1 MVRHRGA
8 VVGVLLAA
16 GAGSRM
22 GRPKALVSDEH
33 GSWLLRACVTLR
45 NGGCD
50 DVVVLIGAE
59 APRAR
64 ALLGDLPV
72 DVVEATDWADGMSAS
87 LRAGLDHT
95 AAGDADA
102 ALVHLVDLPDVGPDV
117 VARLIR
123 DASSGALARAVYDGR
138 PGHPVLIGRDHW
150 DGVVQE
156 AVGDRGA
163 RDYLLAHGVLDIECG
178 DLAAGLDVDQPPGD
192 AGPML
197 GR

>member
-16 GAGSRM
+16 GAGTRM
-22 GRPKALVSDEH
+22 GRPKALVSDER

-50 DVVVLIGAE
+50 DVVVVIGAE
-59 APRAR
+59 APTAR

-72 DVVEATDWADGMSAS
+72 DVVEAADWADGMSAS
-87 LRAGLDHT
+87 LRAGLGHT
-95 AAGDADA
+95 ATGDADA
-102 ALVHLVDLPDVGPDV
+102 ALVHLVDLPDVRPQV
-117 VARLIR
+117 VARMVQ
-123 DASSGALARAVYDGR
+123 DASSDALARAVYDGR

-150 DGVVQE
+150 DGVMRE

-163 RDYLLAHGVLDIECG
+163 RDYLVAHRVLDIECG
-178 DLAAGLDVDQPPGD
+178 DLAAGLDVDRPPSG
-192 AGPML
+192 L
-197 GR
+197 R

>member
-1 MVRHRGA
+1 MTRL
-8 VVGVLLAA
+8 VGVLLAA
-16 GAGSRM
+16 GAGTRM
-22 GRPKALVSDEH
+22 GRPKALVSDER

-50 DVVVLIGAE
+50 DVVVVIGAE

-72 DVVEATDWADGMSAS
+72 DVVEATGWADGMSAS
-87 LRAGLDHT
+87 LRAGLAH
-95 AAGDADA
+95 AALGNADA
-102 ALVHLVDLPDVGPDV
+102 ALVHLVDLPDVGPEV
-117 VARLIR
+117 VARLVR
-123 DASSGALARAVYDGR
+123 DASSGALARAVYEGR

-150 DGVVQE
+150 DDVMQD

-163 RDYLLAHGVLDIECG
+163 RDYLVAHGVLDVECG
-178 DLAAGLDVDQPPGD
+178 DLAAGIDIDQPPGD

>member
-1 MVRHRGA
+1 MTR

-16 GAGSRM
+16 GAGTRM
-22 GRPKALVSDEH
+22 GRPKALVSDER

-50 DVVVLIGAE
+50 DVVVVLGAE
-59 APRAR
+59 AARAR
-64 ALLGDLPV
+64 SLLGDLPV
-72 DVVEATDWADGMSAS
+72 DVVEASDWSDGMSAS
-87 LRAGLDHT
+87 LRAGLAH
-95 AAGDADA
+95 AAIGDADA
-102 ALVHLVDLPDVGPDV
+102 ALVHLVDLPDVGPEV
-117 VARLIR
+117 VARMIR
-123 DASSGALARAVYDGR
+123 SASPDTLARAVYDGR

-150 DGVVQE
+150 DGVMQD

-163 RDYLLAHGVLDIECG
+163 REYLVAHGVLDVDCG

>member
-16 GAGSRM
+16 GAGTRM
-22 GRPKALVSDEH
+22 GRPKALVSDER
-33 GSWLLRACVTLR
+33 GSWLLQACVTLR

-50 DVVVLIGAE
+50 DVVVVIGAE

-72 DVVEATDWADGMSAS
+72 DVVEAIDWADGMSAS
-87 LRAGLDHT
+87 LRAGLDH
-95 AAGDADA
+95 AATGDADA
-102 ALVHLVDLPDVGPDV
+102 ALVQLVDLPDVGPEV
-117 VARLIR
+117 VARLIQ
-123 DASSGALARAVYDGR
+123 DASSDALVRAVYDGR

-150 DGVVQE
+150 DGVAQD

-163 RDYLLAHGVLDIECG
+163 RDYLVAHGVLDIECG
-178 DLAAGLDVDQPPGD
+178 DLAAGLDVDQPPRR
-192 AGPML
+192 L
-197 GR
+197 R

>member
-1 MVRHRGA
+1 MTLMTR

-16 GAGSRM
+16 GAGTRM
-22 GRPKALVSDEH
+22 GRPKALVSDKG
-33 GSWLLRACVTLR
+33 GSWLLRSCVTLR

-50 DVVVLIGAE
+50 DVVVVIGAQ
-59 APRAR
+59 ASRAR

-72 DVVEATDWADGMSAS
+72 VVVEATDWADGMSAS

-102 ALVHLVDLPDVGPDV
+102 ALVHLVDLPDVGPQV
-117 VARLIR
+117 VARLIEIVSA
-123 DASSGALARAVYDGR
+123 DALARAVYEGQ

-150 DGVVQE
+150 DGVMHE

-163 RDYLLAHGVLDIECG
+163 RDYLVAHGVLDVECG
-178 DLAAGLDVDQPPGD
+178 DLASGHDIDQPPSG
-192 AGPML
+192 L
-197 GR
+197 R

>member
-16 GAGSRM
+16 AAGTRM
-22 GRPKALVSDEH
+22 DRPEALVSDER

-50 DVVVLIGAE
+50 DVVVVIGSE
-59 APRAR
+59 APKAR

-72 DVVEATDWADGMSAS
+72 FIVEAADWADGMSVS
-87 LRAGLDHT
+87 LRAGLS
-95 AAGDADA
+95 AVGEADA
-102 ALVHLVDLPDVGPDV
+102 ALVHLVDLPDVGPEV
-117 VARLIR
+117 VARMIR
-123 DASSGALARAVYDGR
+123 DASPDALARAVYDGR

-150 DGVVQE
+150 HGVMRE

-163 RDYLLAHGVLDIECG
+163 HDYLGAHGGLDVECG
-178 DLAAGLDVDQPPGD
+178 DLAVVT
-192 AGPML
+192 
-197 GR
+197 